1 MQNCCFLWVI
11 TLPGNL
17 PKVYFVHLK
26 TISGK
31 RWRRGWGILGNF
43 TRIIASKERSKFG
56 TNIYYC
62 QESFQN
68 PLLCNVLSNTQK
80 KEKKNTSS
88 ILFLLKFLV
97 LELPSSSTTLSCSG
111 IAIGSRGEGTCV
123 RGLTCF
129 KIKKLCVCCFVKF
142 YLTDIIIM
150 VPGSRISA
158 RARGGENFV
167 EKKFPRKTWKR
178 R

>member
-1 MQNCCFLWVI
+1 VKTFTDLVQNCCFLWVI

-80 KEKKNTSS
+80 KGKKNTSS

-97 LELPSSSTTLSCSG
+97 LEYFAVS
-111 IAIGSRGEGTCV
+111 AI
-123 RGLTCF
+123 F
-129 KIKKLCVCCFVKF
+129 F
-142 YLTDIIIM
+142 YHAL
-150 VPGSRISA
+150 VLWHCYWQP
-158 RARGGENFV
+158 RGGNMCAG
-167 EKKFPRKTWKR
+167 TDLL
-178 R
+178 